1 MFTEVNGKKVIFALK
16 GMEIIFTDK
25 YLFTAV
31 CTTGLACIPQNDC
44 KVSETFNISST
55 LACKAKEMSSELF
68 FFRWISHHWKAGRT
82 VAVRNRCSSME
93 TSTSYY
99 WGSWICACFSPR
111 ALRKCQK
118 KPSKYSCLSKDG
130 IEGKWKWNDTRWR
143 FMDVLG
149 NKLRQSQG
157 GSQVWMLKREDQ

>member
-1 MFTEVNGKKVIFALK
+1 VFTEVNGKKVIFALK

-68 FFRWISHHWKAGRT
+68 FSGGFPTIGKLAG
-82 VAVRNRCSSME
+82 
-93 TSTSYY
+93 
-99 WGSWICACFSPR
+99 
-111 ALRKCQK
+111 Q
-118 KPSKYSCLSKDG
+118 
-130 IEGKWKWNDTRWR
+130 
-143 FMDVLG
+143 
-149 NKLRQSQG
+149 
-157 GSQVWMLKREDQ
+157 

>member
-44 KVSETFNISST
+44 KVSETLNISST

-68 FFRWISHHWKAGRT
+68 FSGGFPTIGKLAG
-82 VAVRNRCSSME
+82 
-93 TSTSYY
+93 
-99 WGSWICACFSPR
+99 
-111 ALRKCQK
+111 Q
-118 KPSKYSCLSKDG
+118 
-130 IEGKWKWNDTRWR
+130 
-143 FMDVLG
+143 
-149 NKLRQSQG
+149 
-157 GSQVWMLKREDQ
+157 